1 MTEPSSPAVVVIELG
16 CANTAS
22 VLFALER
29 LGAEAVLSSDA
40 AEIASAARVVLPGV
54 GAAGFAMKRIHE
66 LGLYETI
73 RGLKQPLLGVCL
85 GQQLLFDASEEG
97 DVECLGL
104 IPGKVVKMQPAPPA
118 GRIPESGNRFPESNA
133 PADRQP
139 EPVRALVI
147 PHMGWNQ
154 LEAVREDPL
163 TQGLSA
169 GDYAYFVHSFVC
181 PVTEHTLVQS
191 TYGQPFAAMVR
202 NGNVWGCQFHPERSS
217 ATGAKIL
224 ENFLKVSL

>member
-1 MTEPSSPAVVVIELG
+1 MSNEIIVIELG

-29 LGAEAVLSSDA
+29 LGASARLSSDA
-40 AEIASAARVVLPGV
+40 SEIAAASKVVLPGV
-54 GAAGFAMKRIHE
+54 GAAGFAMRRIHE
-66 LGLYETI
+66 LGLYNVI
-73 RGLKQPLLGVCL
+73 RGLKVPLLGVCL
-85 GQQLLFDASEEG
+85 GQQLLFEGSDEG

-104 IPGKVVKMQPAPPA
+104 IPGRVTKMVV
-118 GRIPESGNRFPESNA
+118 
-133 PADRQP
+133 PAD
-139 EPVRALVI
+139 LVV

-154 LEAVREDPL
+154 LTRIKADPL
-163 TQGLSA
+163 NAGVHD

-181 PVTEHTLVQS
+181 PVNESTLLTS

-217 ATGAKIL
+217 GVGAQIL
-224 ENFLKVSL
+224 KNFVNL